1 MSLIGIYLKSL
12 WVVLRSESVMKIALC
27 SIRHTLLFGAL
38 SVLMLADG
46 PAQSAS
52 VITLFAMGE
61 LGATGFLCSLIMR
74 QYRRRSMADSAIAAV
89 AGYTVSHLGILT
101 VMYFGLVGSPGANS
115 PAQGTLLWMELTL
128 RVGLVVVLTSA
139 AFVLMKPLIRKFMLP
154 RLRRVTATAGDYVI

>member
-1 MSLIGIYLKSL
+1 
-12 WVVLRSESVMKIALC
+12 MKIAIC

-46 PAQSAS
+46 PVQSAS
-52 VITLFAMGE
+52 VTTLFAMGE
-61 LGATGFLCSLIMR
+61 LGATGFLCSLILR
-74 QYRRRSMADSAIAAV
+74 QYSRRSMTDSAMAAV

-128 RVGLVVVLTSA
+128 RVGLVVVLSSA
-139 AFVLMKPLIRKFMLP
+139 AFVLMQPLVRKFKLP
-154 RLRRVTATAGDYVI
+154 RLRKITTTAGDYVI

>member
-1 MSLIGIYLKSL
+1 
-12 WVVLRSESVMKIALC
+12 MKIALC

-74 QYRRRSMADSAIAAV
+74 QHRRRAMADSAMAAV
-89 AGYTVSHLGILT
+89 AGYTVSHIGILT

-128 RVGLVVVLTSA
+128 RVGLVVVLTSSA
-139 AFVLMKPLIRKFMLP
+139 CVLMKPLMRKFKLP
-154 RLRRVTATAGDYVI
+154 RLRKITAAAGDYVI

>member
-12 WVVLRSESVMKIALC
+12 LGVLRSESAMKFAIC

-38 SVLMLADG
+38 SVLMLMDG

-52 VITLFAMGE
+52 VVTLFAMGE
-61 LGATGFLCSLIMR
+61 LGATGFLCSLIVR
-74 QYRRRSMADSAIAAV
+74 QYGRRAMADSVLAAV

-101 VMYFGLVGSPGANS
+101 VMYFGLVGSPGSNS

-128 RVGLVVVLTSA
+128 RVGLVVVLTSSA
-139 AFVLMKPLIRKFMLP
+139 LVLVKPLIRKFKLP
-154 RLRRVTATAGDYVI
+154 RLRRISATAGDYVI

>member
-1 MSLIGIYLKSL
+1 
-12 WVVLRSESVMKIALC
+12 MKIALC
-27 SIRHTLLFGAL
+27 SIRHTLLFGAS

-46 PAQSAS
+46 PVQSTS

-74 QYRRRSMADSAIAAV
+74 QYRRRAMADSAMAAV
-89 AGYTVSHLGILT
+89 AGYTISHLGILT

-128 RVGLVVVLTSA
+128 RVGLVVVLTSS
-139 AFVLMKPLIRKFMLP
+139 AFVLMKPLIRRFNMP
-154 RLRRVTATAGDYVI
+154 RLRKITATAGDYVI